1 MEVVYENLTRSL
13 PNLVTASS
21 SETGSSDGCVEY
33 VKDSGTAQEFDNH
46 EHPHCGTLL
55 RVLRERFLLSE
66 LGPNQV
72 APMKAALLGYGSFIM
87 MPIGGGKF
95 FVLPGFSSLTG

>member
-1 MEVVYENLTRSL
+1 MQIAYENLTRSL

-21 SETGSSDGCVEY
+21 SETGSPDGCVEY

-46 EHPHCGTLL
+46 EQPHCGTLL

-72 APMKAALLGYGSFIM
+72 VPMKAAPLGYGSFIM
-87 MPIGGGKF
+87 MPISGGKF
-95 FVLPGFSSLTG
+95 FVLPASSTLTG